1 MLNQMAAMGHASPN
15 LPKAQ
20 AIKDATMAYSIVAQT
35 GNGKLFIHYNGSYHS
50 DDFQGI
56 LWYLNKYK
64 PGLKI
69 LTIASVEQSDIDT
82 LSVENKNKGNFI
94 LVVPED
100 MTKTY

>member
-1 MLNQMAAMGHASPN
+1 MLGMGGGHGGEN

-20 AIKDATMAYSIVAQT
+20 AIKDATMAYSIA
-35 GNGKLFIHYNGSYHS
+35 GWAGEGKLFIHYNGTYHS
-50 DDFQGI
+50 NDFEGI

-69 LTIASVEQSDIDT
+69 LTIASVEQDDIEELGEDN
-82 LSVENKNKGNFI
+82 LGKANFI
-94 LVVPED
+94 LAIPTS